1 MATDIKISQMT
12 KAESAKGTDLI
23 PVVQEGINKT
33 VTVNQIREGLAT
45 SSDLNNKVDKISG
58 KGLSEKDFTTALYNK
73 LNGIATNANNYTHPV
88 GTAVSK
94 ASGFYKFSTDA
105 TSHISAVTP
114 VSKSDITAL
123 GIPAQDTTYEVATIS
138 ANGLMSSTDKT
149 KLDGIAA
156 NANNYVHPSGSG
168 NNHIP
173 AGGSSGQYLIWSAAG
188 TAVWGNAPSST
199 VSQATADAL
208 GGIKIGYTTSGKNY
222 AVQLDSAGKAYVNVP
237 WTDNNTTYSAATSST
252 LGLVKQGV
260 AVVDAGDDDIKD
272 KLNALLVSLRTA
284 GVIAN

>member
-1 MATDIKISQMT
+1 MGAIKQIKIDGVVYDIKAAQDADGNIISST
-12 KAESAKGTDLI
+12 YAKT
-23 PVVQEGINKT
+23 
-33 VTVNQIREGLAT
+33 NQ
-45 SSDLNNKVDKISG
+45 LNTKVDKIDG

-73 LNGIATNANNYTHPV
+73 LNGIANNANNYTHPV

-123 GIPAQDTTYEVATIS
+123 GIPAQDTTYEVATS
-138 ANGLMSSTDKT
+138 SKNGLLSSADKA

-173 AGGSSGQYLIWSAAG
+173 AGGSSGQYLVWSAAG

-199 VSQATADAL
+199 VSQATADTL

-252 LGLVKQGV
+252 LGLVKQGAVIQDINTIDATGPDV
-260 AVVDAGDDDIKD
+260 AQAF
-272 KLNALLVSLRTA
+272 NNLLAVLRTA
-284 GVIAN
+284 GIIASE